1 MPPGPGPSASPMAP
15 LMSGH
20 QVGRVISLS
29 RWVGFLLLFVGILVT
44 VIGVLPSGAPDAVT
58 ANFVGK
64 LLAVIGLAGI
74 LLAGGLGLEFAAPVS
89 PGTDPGIVQIASTRM
104 KIDTAM
110 ILGAAAFMVWLLTT
124 I

>member
-1 MPPGPGPSASPMAP
+1 MMSP

-29 RWVGFLLLFVGILVT
+29 RWIGFLLLFVGILVT
-44 VIGVLPSGAPDAVT
+44 VIGVLPAGATDAVT

-64 LLAVIGLAGI
+64 LIAVIGLAGI
-74 LLAGGLGLEFAAPVS
+74 LFAGGLGLEFAAHIP
-89 PGTDPGIVQIASTRM
+89 PGTDAAIVQIASTRM

-110 ILGAAAFMVWLLTT
+110 ILGAAAFMVWMLTT